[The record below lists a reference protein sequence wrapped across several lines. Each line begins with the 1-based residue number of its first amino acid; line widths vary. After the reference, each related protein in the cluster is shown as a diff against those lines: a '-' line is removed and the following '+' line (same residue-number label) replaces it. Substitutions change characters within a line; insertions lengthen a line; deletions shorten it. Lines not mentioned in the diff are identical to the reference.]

1 MAQGPLTLDRAGK
14 FMPPVIPLLD
24 GSNSSSTRSNLRFA
38 DAAKTHEM
46 TLLLSGAANGVL
58 SLGALGASCI
68 GSVQICVP
76 SEDSSKLF
84 GVEIK
89 HISAAPDLS
98 RLAVLVESTGA
109 DLTEQ
114 RCPAA
119 SQVLMPPHA
128 MAHKAGSQFIAVIDT
143 QTVASNSGQLLQ
155 ISCQASILESAMS
168 SLHAWQGSMHKTWKD
183 AWEHMSGK
191 FKVLEK
197 ALADHGSASTPENEL
212 LTCVAS
218 GCASASLQ
226 HFLTTLREQGIRRW
240 DKTMESASSSIQHL
254 IHHKMIPVTQA
265 LIFRAGEQLGL
276 ARWHERFLPLGLS
289 ESAVEAVVR
298 EGQGTLHKL
307 TEIAAVARSFH
318 KGVSLLCA
326 WLEKLSLR
334 LLNDTGSTC
343 MSSDDAL
350 AVAKFIR
357 SHLSSNRVGALLQ
370 GSEAGALVTGSQEDE
385 NPNAELLSALKLT
398 VPSSARVS
406 LGTQLQRLKDAAET
420 CMAGTK
426 QTISTKLSIDAC
438 IALHSPSSALC
449 APGDVPVVAMTP
461 CGVSQTQEG
470 GDSKGGCGFMIV
482 MLHPLQTTS
491 IPPLRFL
498 RLNHAPGMFSTAV
511 CVFVGVCRALYLMR
525 LLLVRGADARR
536 D

>member
-1 MAQGPLTLDRAGK
+1 
-14 FMPPVIPLLD
+14 
-24 GSNSSSTRSNLRFA
+24 
-38 DAAKTHEM
+38 
-46 TLLLSGAANGVL
+46 
-58 SLGALGASCI
+58 
-68 GSVQICVP
+68 
-76 SEDSSKLF
+76 
-84 GVEIK
+84 
-89 HISAAPDLS
+89 
-98 RLAVLVESTGA
+98 
-109 DLTEQ
+109 
-114 RCPAA
+114 
-119 SQVLMPPHA
+119 
-128 MAHKAGSQFIAVIDT
+128 
-143 QTVASNSGQLLQ
+143 
-155 ISCQASILESAMS
+155 
-168 SLHAWQGSMHKTWKD
+168 
-183 AWEHMSGK
+183 
-191 FKVLEK
+191 
-197 ALADHGSASTPENEL
+197 
-212 LTCVAS
+212 
-218 GCASASLQ
+218 
-226 HFLTTLREQGIRRW
+226 
-240 DKTMESASSSIQHL
+240 MESASASIQHL

-276 ARWHERFLPLGLS
+276 ARWHERFLPLGLA

-370 GSEAGALVTGSQEDE
+370 GSEAGALLTGSQEDE

-406 LGTQLQRLKDAAET
+406 LGTQLQRLKDAAEF

-438 IALHSPSSALC
+438 IALHSPSSAVC
-449 APGDVPVVAMTP
+449 APGDVPAVAMTP

-482 MLHPLQTTS
+482 MLHPLQSTS

-498 RLNHAPGMFSTAV
+498 RLNHAPGMFATAV
-511 CVFVGVCRALYLMR
+511 RVFVGVCRALYLMR
-525 LLLVRGADARR
+525 LLPVRGADARR